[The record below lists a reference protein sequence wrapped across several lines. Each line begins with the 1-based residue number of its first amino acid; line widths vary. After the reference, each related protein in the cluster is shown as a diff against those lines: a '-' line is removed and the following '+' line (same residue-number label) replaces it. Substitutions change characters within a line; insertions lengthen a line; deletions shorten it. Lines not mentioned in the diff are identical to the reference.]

1 MFGFGFAFTLM
12 GLVVLSAVALTSS
25 ALGGRLRNSP
35 PLAGVLRWLTCSVLV
50 ALGLSLAIPER
61 Q

>member
-1 MFGFGFAFTLM
+1 M
-12 GLVVLSAVALTSS
+12 SAVALTSS

-35 PLAGVLRWLTCSVLV
+35 SLAGVLRWLTGSVLV